1 MARFLDLIQASRVH
15 SWMRCF
21 GHPLPK
27 PSVFMSNIKDEIVG
41 PLLRRQW
48 SAKMEA
54 LWQKKWVQNWCLLWP
69 YEIYGSTSPR
79 SARQHGNFAGIEKSS
94 RASTKRVSTE
104 STDPRA
110 TTENSFQEGSV
121 WKILGS
127 TLQVFARLFSMF
139 GRQLTIHVPAN
150 LLLQI
155 YLWIISGRKRSKR
168 ALVKRTKCGKKCQ
181 KMIFQRVFLAA
192 FRDPWQDDAKILTG
206 IQLSMRRAS
215 VALAAIPDDWSM
227 PCPEKM
233 NRVVHL
239 WPTEAMFQTFV
250 FITPAV
256 WRFFLSKRTF
266 GKTPGKV
273 LRSTSFIWK

>member
-1 MARFLDLIQASRVH
+1 MAIPWDGQISGFDSSFKGAFVDALLWASLAETVSFHVKHQR
-15 SWMRCF
+15 WNCW
-21 GHPLPK
+21 
-27 PSVFMSNIKDEIVG
+27 PSTTSTVERKNG
-41 PLLRRQW
+41 GTL
-48 SAKMEA
+48 AK
-54 LWQKKWVQNWCLLWP
+54 KKWMQNWCLLWP

-181 KMIFQRVFLAA
+181 KNDFPKGF
-192 FRDPWQDDAKILTG
+192 
-206 IQLSMRRAS
+206 S
-215 VALAAIPDDWSM
+215 
-227 PCPEKM
+227 
-233 NRVVHL
+233 
-239 WPTEAMFQTFV
+239 
-250 FITPAV
+250 
-256 WRFFLSKRTF
+256 
-266 GKTPGKV
+266 
-273 LRSTSFIWK
+273 RSI